1 MQLLSL
7 SSSQRVAARSI
18 LAILGAAMLVSAC
31 SRPAPP
37 EEPVRSVKVITVG
50 LGAFESGQEYAGEV
64 RARVESRLGFRVA
77 GKITKRTVEVGQRV
91 MAGQL
96 LAQLDP
102 RDYQLAADAGRAQ
115 VVSATTQ
122 RDLAAADLTR
132 YRALKDQNFISGAEL
147 ERREA
152 TLKAA
157 QATLEQAQAQLAGQ
171 GNQTGYTQLLADVS
185 GVVTA
190 VEAEAGQVVAAGT
203 PVVRIAQDGPR
214 DVVFA
219 VPEDKLAR
227 VPVGS
232 AVTVRSWTG
241 GPSLRG
247 TVRELAA
254 SADPVTRTFP
264 VKVTLSEKDAGEAL
278 PLGATAYVV
287 PQAVAQLAGG
297 VIKLPTSA
305 LRQEGK
311 GSAVWVL
318 DTASMTV
325 RSQPVQIATAD
336 GNEAVIASGLQP
348 GQKVVSAGVHVLSPG
363 QKVTIYKPN
372 GPDPSAEQSSNA
384 MKSGASAPV
393 APIAPTPASAPAA
406 SSSAPAT
413 R

>member
-1 MQLLSL
+1 M
-7 SSSQRVAARSI
+7 
-18 LAILGAAMLVSAC
+18 
-31 SRPAPP
+31 
-37 EEPVRSVKVITVG
+37 
-50 LGAFESGQEYAGEV
+50 
-64 RARVESRLGFRVA
+64 
-77 GKITKRTVEVGQRV
+77 
-91 MAGQL
+91 
-96 LAQLDP
+96 
-102 RDYQLAADAGRAQ
+102 
-115 VVSATTQ
+115 
-122 RDLAAADLTR
+122 
-132 YRALKDQNFISGAEL
+132 
-147 ERREA
+147 
-152 TLKAA
+152 
-157 QATLEQAQAQLAGQ
+157 
-171 GNQTGYTQLLADVS
+171 
-185 GVVTA
+185 
-190 VEAEAGQVVAAGT
+190 
-203 PVVRIAQDGPR
+203 
-214 DVVFA
+214 
-219 VPEDKLAR
+219 
-227 VPVGS
+227 
-232 AVTVRSWTG
+232 
-241 GPSLRG
+241 
-247 TVRELAA
+247 RELAA

-363 QKVTIYKPN
+363 QKVTIYRPN

-393 APIAPTPASAPAA
+393 APLAPTPASAPAA